1 MNTTAVRIH
10 VDHATTKRL
19 GDWTSATEFDVTARW
34 GAVVLDLRSPL
45 IDGTVSADA
54 GDIEVHVNLDHGM
67 LKLLV
72 PDDAVIDQTGLQWTG
87 RGRVKDFARPS
98 DAAGRVIRL
107 TGACTGSEFRV
118 HRAGIAVLSALFS
131 REFFEDARRARREG
145 RTPTLID
152 PANAPR

>member
-1 MNTTAVRIH
+1 MNTTTPVRIH
-10 VDHATTKRL
+10 VDHETTKRL
-19 GDWTSATEFDVTARW
+19 GDWTAEKRFDVTARW
-34 GAVVLDLRSPL
+34 GFVVLDLRSPL
-45 IDGTVSADA
+45 IE
-54 GDIEVHVNLDHGM
+54 GDDDLEVHVNLDHGT

-72 PDDAVIDQTGLQWTG
+72 PDDAVIDQTGLRWTG
-87 RGRVKDFARPS
+87 RGRVKDFARPN

-107 TGACTGSEFRV
+107 TGTCSTSEFRV